1 MYGHRE
7 WVEDIDMLLNNQLKA
22 DLSAIP
28 MGYTN
33 SMQIQHG
40 DVTFLLQDEIP
51 HVTIPFVNDIPIK
64 GPATRYET
72 EDGYEVIQENPGI

>member
-1 MYGHRE
+1 
-7 WVEDIDMLLNNQLKA
+7 
-22 DLSAIP
+22 

-40 DVTFLLQDEIP
+40 DVTFLLQDEIQ
-51 HVTIPFVNDIPIK
+51 HVTIPFIDDIPIK

-72 EDGYEVIQENPGI
+72 EDGYEVIQENPGIPQFLWVQAANINRALHRT